1 MEFKRLGE
9 LKGESAMEVVSID
22 RKVQFTDAIVSLS
35 LR

>member
-1 MEFKRLGE
+1 MEFERLGK

-22 RKVQFTDAIVSLS
+22 RKVQFTDAVVSMS